1 VGGNR
6 SKGTHRRVPEV
17 PGFEVTAQM
26 ALVRRRGR
34 TLDCS
39 TRPGRN
45 SSCTGS
51 SRNRPTRVRMEASV
65 KGARSRWVLRGR
77 PKPPRRLDKLGP
89 SHGSHLGVKG
99 IEIRSPPRR
108 TTSAHREVPTPCS
121 TPWSVIGPSAPFT
134 RLLSKNAPA
143 NTTPLL
149 VGDFLRV
156 DHPLRPAKSL
166 KGLCRMTNPCGV
178 SHGQMAKVEL

>member
-1 VGGNR
+1 
-6 SKGTHRRVPEV
+6 
-17 PGFEVTAQM
+17 M

-99 IEIRSPPRR
+99 IDTLPAAQLALIARCLPPAAHHGYRAIGSLHATSLKKRPCQHDPPFSRGLFAGRSP
-108 TTSAHREVPTPCS
+108 TA
-121 TPWSVIGPSAPFT
+121 T
-134 RLLSKNAPA
+134 RK
-143 NTTPLL
+143 
-149 VGDFLRV
+149 V
-156 DHPLRPAKSL
+156 SL

-178 SHGQMAKVEL
+178 SHGQMAKVEPIETV